1 MLNNANVTLQSQRE
15 SQIPPTTWSQKSQEA
30 TDLVELFRQY
40 DEDNNTSVS
49 PYYTKTKDMLE
60 NVYQPIQ
67 FLHKFKRD
75 RFYNNYKNLVR
86 AYELEKNKRHGATTL
101 ATKPINKTAA
111 PTNQNENARLASE
124 FFFLYF

>member
-30 TDLVELFRQY
+30 TNLVELFRQY
-40 DEDNNTSVS
+40 DEDNNTGVS
-49 PYYTKTKDMLE
+49 PYYTKTKDVLE
-60 NVYQPIQ
+60 NVYQPTQ

-86 AYELEKNKRHGATTL
+86 AYELEKNKRRGTTTP
-101 ATKPINKTAA
+101 AKPINKTAA
-111 PTNQNENARLASE
+111 PTNQNENTRLASE
-124 FFFLYF
+124 FFLSSF